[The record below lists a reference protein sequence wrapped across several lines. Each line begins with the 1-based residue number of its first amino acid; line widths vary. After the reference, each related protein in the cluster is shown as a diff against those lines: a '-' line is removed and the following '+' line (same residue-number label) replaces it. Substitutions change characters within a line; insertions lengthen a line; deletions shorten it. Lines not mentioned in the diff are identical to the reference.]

1 MLLNSPLYRALQN
14 DLILRPGGYIV
25 GDEGYAYMDESW
37 VSTEGK
43 IKSPEKQL
51 FNPFY
56 RSTRRIIENAIGAW
70 KMKVPLLNIGL
81 HETNLEK

>member
-1 MLLNSPLYRALQN
+1 
-14 DLILRPGGYIV
+14 
-25 GDEGYAYMDESW
+25 MDESW

-43 IKSPEKQL
+43 KSPEKQL
-51 FNPFY
+51 FNLFY

>member
-1 MLLNSPLYRALQN
+1 MHFRTIWFFVPVVSLSVMRDMRN
-14 DLILRPGGYIV
+14 
-25 GDEGYAYMDESW
+25 MDESW

-81 HETNLEK
+81 YETNLEK

>member
-1 MLLNSPLYRALQN
+1 MLVMRDMRN
-14 DLILRPGGYIV
+14 
-25 GDEGYAYMDESW
+25 MDESC

-43 IKSPEKQL
+43 KSPEKQL
-51 FNPFY
+51 FNLFY

>member
-1 MLLNSPLYRALQN
+1 MHFRTIWFFVPVVSLSVMRGMRN
-14 DLILRPGGYIV
+14 
-25 GDEGYAYMDESW
+25 MDESW

-43 IKSPEKQL
+43 IKSPEKQP

>member
-1 MLLNSPLYRALQN
+1 MGIN
-14 DLILRPGGYIV
+14 G
-25 GDEGYAYMDESW
+25 
-37 VSTEGK
+37 GK

-51 FNPFY
+51 FNLFY